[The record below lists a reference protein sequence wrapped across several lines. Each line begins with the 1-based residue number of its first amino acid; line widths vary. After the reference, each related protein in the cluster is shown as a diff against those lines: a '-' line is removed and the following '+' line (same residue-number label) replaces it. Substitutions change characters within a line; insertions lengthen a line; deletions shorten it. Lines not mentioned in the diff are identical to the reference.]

1 MPTPLVARIVGAAL
15 VAMLSTSAQLT
26 SQTPEVEQE
35 AAPPPHVAR
44 GNDVEATYKPYVERL
59 RRYQAR
65 LRRHFDADAPDLAA
79 SLTQEPP
86 TAIAYGY
93 LIVPRL
99 SLAEPVSP
107 VAPWSAG
114 YNWPWT
120 SQMLD
125 TKQAELASAEQSL
138 DSVETLDE
146 TARRAVYEQ
155 LVAGY
160 AGLEQGQRQV
170 DQHLKHN
177 RFWQQII
184 ADDRGRFERQ
194 TVLHDAV
201 VERQRL
207 RVALEAGGLTPAA
220 TTEHVRRI
228 AELGIQVEEG
238 QPPPSPPSFVE
249 IVENSTSR
257 RVLRVPLYTDI
268 PDAEF
273 VTGAVA
279 AIQSAWS
286 LDVDNV
292 AYRLELDLRT
302 MTAEDLYAPDPPPV
316 RGAKIDLNH
325 HVQRFPSDGGVLTT
339 GANRTHAIPGR
350 YIAIGPDSISNRVVA
365 HEFGH
370 ILGFTDRYLRGAR
383 ELGRAGFGII
393 EIIPDGLD
401 LMAAPGS
408 GLVRASHFH
417 TVIEA
422 LNGTAP

>member
-15 VAMLSTSAQLT
+15 VAMLSTSARLT
-26 SQTPEVEQE
+26 SQTPEVEQG

-44 GNDVEATYKPYVERL
+44 GNDVEATYTPYVERL

-65 LRRHFDADAPDLAA
+65 LRRHLDADAPDLAA
-79 SLTQEPP
+79 GLKKDPP
-86 TAIAYGY
+86 TPIEYGY

-99 SLAEPVSP
+99 SVEQPVSP

-146 TARRAVYEQ
+146 TARRSVYEQ
-155 LVAGY
+155 LVTGY

-177 RFWQQII
+177 RFWQQVI
-184 ADDRGRFERQ
+184 ADDPERFERQ

-207 RVALEAGGLTPAA
+207 RVTLEGGGLTPEEA
-220 TTEHVRRI
+220 TEHVRRI
-228 AELGIQVEEG
+228 AELGTQVEDG
-238 QPPPSPPSFVE
+238 QPPPFPPSFVE
-249 IVENSTSR
+249 IVENSASR

-268 PDAEF
+268 PDPEF

-286 LDVDNV
+286 IDVDNV

-302 MTAEDLYAPDPPPV
+302 VTAEDLYAPDPPPT
-316 RGAKIDLNH
+316 RGAKVDLNQ
-325 HVQRFPSDGGVLTT
+325 HVQRFPPDGGVLTT

-350 YIAIGPDSISNRVVA
+350 YVVVGPDTISNRVVA

-383 ELGRAGFGII
+383 DLGRAGFGII

-401 LMAAPGS
+401 LMAAPRS
-408 GLVRASHFH
+408 GLVRASHFD
-417 TVIEA
+417 TLIEA
-422 LNGTAP
+422 FNGTSP